1 MSHLALF
8 GSGGPDAGCPLL
20 REDRKWLAEGRTDA
34 IDPMPTFETAPLL
47 LFAVSAQVDQV
58 LAIADLRNQHSQL
71 VVSALVSPTDG

>member
-1 MSHLALF
+1 M
-8 GSGGPDAGCPLL
+8 L
-20 REDRKWLAEGRTDA
+20 RLSSSDF
-34 IDPMPTFETAPLL
+34 DPMPTFETAPLL